1 MTLVEVKDDKLEIKP
16 VRLRKEKYKTQ
27 LKNKIFNED
36 DLYLFHEGR
45 NYNAYETG
53 LWSIFIPRLKE
64 GIKYKYYIEQED
76 GKAVLKADP
85 YGIYSEVRPNTASI
99 LCEKTKKIFFA
110 LGAQRVNLTPR
121 FLFSLVK

>member
-1 MTLVEVKDDKLEIKP
+1 MKMIYIYFMKGK
-16 VRLRKEKYKTQ
+16 
-27 LKNKIFNED
+27 
-36 DLYLFHEGR
+36 
-45 NYNAYETG
+45 YNAYNFMGAHFTSENRKRGVRFTIWAPRAKNIFLVGDFSNWETKEENKLERINETG

-99 LCEKTKKIFFA
+99 LCEKLK
-110 LGAQRVNLTPR
+110 
-121 FLFSLVK
+121 

>member
-45 NYNAYETG
+45 NYNAYNFMGAHFTSENRKRGVRFTLWAPRANNIFLVGDFQTG
-53 LWSIFIPRLKE
+53 RQK
-64 GIKYKYYIEQED
+64 
-76 GKAVLKADP
+76 
-85 YGIYSEVRPNTASI
+85 
-99 LCEKTKKIFFA
+99 KKI
-110 LGAQRVNLTPR
+110 NLR
-121 FLFSLVK
+121 E